1 MIFFTTYCKEQN
13 MCDTIIID
21 AKDILFCCG
30 PCNSIDIEPE
40 PILFNNNTEKY
51 YLYKP
56 HTGGRYP
63 GYSWVL
69 SNNKTL
75 LVKNIRV
82 CHNCFRRYNE
92 NDGDNKDILNNDGDM
107 VLNKF
112 NKLNNY

>member
-1 MIFFTTYCKEQN
+1 

-75 LVKNIRV
+75 LGKI
-82 CHNCFRRYNE
+82 E
-92 NDGDNKDILNNDGDM
+92 NKKGLKKIVTCICNN
-107 VLNKF
+107 LKF
-112 NKLNNY
+112 

>member
-1 MIFFTTYCKEQN
+1 

-82 CHNCFRRYNE
+82 CYNCFHHETLISASGLTHIKASRLCFCL
-92 NDGDNKDILNNDGDM
+92 I
-107 VLNKF
+107 
-112 NKLNNY
+112 